1 MTEHSSTTT
10 SLIDI
15 NATPEKKKKTL
26 KILIFQVG
34 KLQLG
39 LSVDFVKK
47 IIRGAEIHGSGTTE
61 MGITQINNQDI
72 TVIDLHRRLFKQS
85 QSLEGMVHPFLIL
98 AKNTIDEVFG
108 ILVGETPTLIDVPFS
123 NIRVLPDSYRR
134 GDTLEIATHVAK
146 AEENG
151 QGITVFILDV
161 DKLVPPIALG
171 DFVF

>member
-1 MTEHSSTTT
+1 MTQP
-10 SLIDI
+10 SLT
-15 NATPEKKKKTL
+15 ATPFVDLETPLEQENKSL

-34 KLQLG
+34 QLYLA
-39 LSVDFVKK
+39 LSVDFVNK
-47 IIRGAEIHGSGTTE
+47 IIKGAEIHGSGTTE
-61 MGITQINNQDI
+61 VGITQINNQDI

-85 QSLEGMVHPFLIL
+85 QSLEKMTHPFLIL
-98 AKNTIDEVFG
+98 AKNSIDEVFG

-123 NIRVLPDSYRR
+123 DIKVLPDSYRR

-146 AEENG
+146 TNENG
-151 QGITVFILDV
+151 QGLTIFILDV